1 MTLDPSRLA
10 LSVALAL
17 AGLAARLPAQT
28 HDTLGLR
35 PAFRLIDRFTV
46 QMMQESGT
54 PGMALALVD
63 KAGVM
68 TVRTYGYA
76 DLDRRI
82 PVTPS
87 TRFEIG
93 SISKSFTVISLL
105 QLADEGKFDPQAPVT
120 RYLPWFTPKTK
131 WRPLT
136 SHDLLTH
143 TSGLPA
149 DRDDV
154 PSSLA
159 QAYLARERTLG
170 SAPGTYWAYSNIGF
184 QVLGAVLA
192 KLDGKPYD
200 QSIADRILKP
210 LGMTQSEAQF
220 THATRP
226 TLAVGYQS
234 LYDDRPDRPGDPL
247 VVAPWIEYGS
257 GDGSIVSTAGDM
269 GVYLTMYLNRG
280 RGPNGLL
287 LPEPRMQLMLHPFT
301 ATSRRDDHYGYGMF
315 LGDLDGRPIFYHS
328 GGMLGYSSMLMGEPG
343 LGIGA
348 VAFVNGPGSPG
359 AVARFALRAIGA
371 AMRGDSLPRL
381 GDPEQAYQ
389 VKDAK
394 IYAGTYT
401 SAAGGRLTF
410 EASGDSLILVDGAGR
425 SALMPYRTHAFL
437 GPRERFPLFPL
448 QFAGDSAGMAEVWY
462 GDQWYAGER
471 YHGPHTFSAPVAW
484 QAYPGHYRIMQPWE
498 PNFRIVLRKGALWY
512 ISPGG
517 NEEPLTQIGPNEF
530 RVGEPNSAERLSFGN
545 VVEGTALTATLSGM
559 TYFRYFVP

>member
-1 MTLDPSRLA
+1 
-10 LSVALAL
+10 
-17 AGLAARLPAQT
+17 
-28 HDTLGLR
+28 
-35 PAFRLIDRFTV
+35 V

-63 KAGVM
+63 RAGVM

-105 QLADEGKFDPQAPVT
+105 QLAEEGKFDPQAPVT

-131 WRPLT
+131 WRPVT

-170 SAPGTYWAYSNIGF
+170 SAPGTHWAYSNIGF
-184 QVLGAVLA
+184 QVLGAVLGT
-192 KLDGKPYD
+192 LDGKPYS
-200 QSIADRILKP
+200 QSITDRILKP

-226 TLAVGYQS
+226 TLAVGYES
-234 LYDDRPDRPGDPL
+234 LYDDRPSRPGDPL

-287 LPEPRMQLMLHPFT
+287 LPEARIQLMLHPFAST
-301 ATSRRDDHYGYGMF
+301 GRGDAHYGYGMG
-315 LGDLDGRPIFYHS
+315 LGDLDGHPIFLHS
-328 GGMLGYSSMLMGEPG
+328 GGMLGYTSILMGEPG
-343 LGIGA
+343 FGIGA

-371 AMRGDSLPRL
+371 AMRGDSMPRL
-381 GDPEQAYQ
+381 PDPERAYQ
-389 VKDAK
+389 VNDARL
-394 IYAGTYT
+394 YAGSYA
-401 SAAGGRLTF
+401 SPSGGKLTF
-410 EASGDSLILVDGAGR
+410 EASGDSLILVDGPAR
-425 SALMPYRTHAFL
+425 SALMPYATRAFL
-437 GPRERFPLFPL
+437 GPRDRYPLFPL
-448 QFAGDSAGMAEVWY
+448 TFAGDSNGMAEVWY

-471 YHGPHTFSAPVAW
+471 YHGPRTFSAPAAW

-512 ISPGG
+512 VAPGG
-517 NEEPLTQIGPNEF
+517 NEEQLTQIGPNEF
-530 RVGEPNSAERLSFGN
+530 RVGEPNSAERLSFGT
-545 VVEGTALTATLSGM
+545 VVEGKALTATLSGM